1 MSLPARD
8 GSEVRRKTDG
18 LAAAAA
24 ARPRDAAERA
34 RAEYWKKYD
43 WLGGSGDVREVLS
56 ASGVA
61 PAWSPKKRQP
71 QYASLRSI
79 CVFEDSEVGV
89 AGAAST
95 PNAARKPFKALSVLT
110 NTPKTPGKTPGK
122 RPAVSH
128 AMEVNFCAACVRT
141 RAELQS
147 CLAGVTGGD
156 WGQGKSFGADVA
168 AAQAVGDK
176 ENSHPN
182 AKCTGAEQHPATPG
196 QKRKRQ
202 ELEVR
207 LGADDAAETGA
218 GSCYKNPSKTRCLSR
233 RVDFQVRG
241 DGRKSACLAH
251 SRLEC
256 PLLLKQA
263 LHKHILDLA
272 K

>member
-1 MSLPARD
+1 MSLSARD
-8 GSEVRRKTDG
+8 SSQVRRKTDG
-18 LAAAAA
+18 LAAASAA
-24 ARPRDAAERA
+24 QPRDATERT
-34 RAEYWKKYD
+34 RAEYWKNYD

-61 PAWSPKKRQP
+61 AARSPKKRQP

-95 PNAARKPFKALSVLT
+95 PNAGVAQRKPFKALSALT

-122 RPAVSH
+122 RPVARH
-128 AMEVNFCAACVRT
+128 AIEVIFYAACVRA

-156 WGQGKSFGADVA
+156 WGQGKSEDVA
-168 AAQAVGDK
+168 AAQTAGDK

-207 LGADDAAETGA
+207 LGADDAAETGD
-218 GSCYKNPSKTRCLSR
+218 GSCCKSPSKTRCLSR

-241 DGRKSACLAH
+241 DEGKSCVPRTQ
-251 SRLEC
+251 SS
-256 PLLLKQA
+256 
-263 LHKHILDLA
+263 
-272 K
+272 